1 MEKMLQIHRNEKAS
15 DLNHFLELLSYKYCR
30 ENSIQPQTLTNI
42 LEKDKIIKYLYT
54 KSGIYLLPLDYKDT
68 GTEFLDIY
76 EPAQNLYYNGM
87 LKVKYILAACVSPEI
102 TLSEARVGAM
112 ILQYLVN
119 RKNEIDRLVAGEIHL
134 TEVFH
139 EAVKNDFLLSV

>member
-1 MEKMLQIHRNEKAS
+1 
-15 DLNHFLELLSYKYCR
+15 
-30 ENSIQPQTLTNI
+30 
-42 LEKDKIIKYLYT
+42 
-54 KSGIYLLPLDYKDT
+54 
-68 GTEFLDIY
+68 
-76 EPAQNLYYNGM
+76 M

-102 TLSEARVGAM
+102 TLSEARVWDM